1 MSDKKDPEK
10 TKFLNDLEKKLK
22 NKERD
27 PKKKPPNQDPN
38 KKNNG
43 SSWNKFS
50 IFLISIL
57 LVFTLLSLYTQ
68 DNESSKR
75 VEVAYSD
82 FIKDVENGII
92 KEAHIVENL
101 NIIDFAKDGIEYT
114 TRIPYI
120 DNDLIRILID
130 NEVKITSEKREQSK
144 VLLIFLQWLPWIF
157 LMLFF
162 WFIISRQIRGRGGE
176 AFNFGKSKA
185 NVVDKEKI
193 KERFSDVKGCKEA
206 IADLEDIVLFLSN
219 SQKFVQIGARIP
231 KGVLLVG
238 SPGTG
243 KTLLARAIAGEAH
256 VPFFSISGSDFVEMF
271 VGVGASRVR
280 DLFENAKKKSP
291 CIIFIDEIDAVG
303 RARGVGYGGGNDE
316 REQTLNQLLVEM
328 DGFNNEQ
335 GIIIVAATNRVDVLD
350 KALLRPG
357 RFDRQVVVDIP
368 DIKGRKEILE
378 LHAKKIRYS
387 KKDVDFETIAR
398 GSIGFT
404 GADLSN
410 LINEA
415 ALFAARDNRKEV
427 TQVDL
432 ELAKDKIMLGAER
445 KSIFVNPKEKKN
457 TAYHEAGHALVSLLT
472 PEANDLNKVTI
483 IPRGRAL
490 GVTHFL
496 PEDGKLTMSKK
507 HLEAELK
514 VLYGGRIAE
523 EIIFKDV
530 TNGAMNDI
538 ERATQIARSMVCEWG
553 LSSLGPIFYGEN
565 DKTLGYFGNG
575 MGNGEKTYS
584 ADIKLK
590 IDKEIKNILDKSYR
604 DAKKLLTTNLS
615 KLKKLSETL
624 LEKET
629 LDVKEICKL
638 LGYDYNKL
646 KKRA

>member
-1 MSDKKDPEK
+1 MSKKAPDKDNK
-10 TKFLNDLEKKLK
+10 KFLKDLEKKLK
-22 NKERD
+22 NQ
-27 PKKKPPNQDPN
+27 KKPDPN
-38 KKNNG
+38 KKPQKPT
-43 SSWNKFS
+43 SPWNRFS
-50 IFLISIL
+50 LFLISL
-57 LVFTLLSLYTQ
+57 LVIFTLVSLYNQ
-68 DNESSKR
+68 DGQDKKV
-75 VEVAYSD
+75 VEIAYSD
-82 FIKDVENGII
+82 FVRNVEDGLI
-92 KEAHIVENL
+92 KEALIIENL
-101 NIIDFAKDGIEYT
+101 SLIEFEKDGIAYS
-114 TRIPYI
+114 TRIPYPD
-120 DNDLIRILID
+120 DNLINILLTND
-130 NEVKITSEKREQSK
+130 VKINSETREQSK
-144 VLLIFLQWLPWIF
+144 ILLIFLQWLPWIF

-162 WFIISRQIRGRGGE
+162 WFIISKQIKGRGGE

-185 NVVDKEKI
+185 NMVDKEKI
-193 KERFSDVKGCKEA
+193 KERFSDVKGCDEA
-206 IADLEDIVLFLSN
+206 IEDLKDVVTFLSE
-219 SQKFVQIGARIP
+219 SRKFTQIGAKIP
-231 KGVLLVG
+231 KGILLVG

-243 KTLLARAIAGEAH
+243 KTLLARAIAGEAK
-256 VPFFSISGSDFVEMF
+256 VPFFNISGSDFVEMF

-328 DGFNNEQ
+328 DGFKNEQ
-335 GIIIVAATNRVDVLD
+335 GIIILAATNRVDVLD

-357 RFDRQVVVDIP
+357 RFDRQVIVDVP
-368 DIKGRKEILE
+368 DLRGREAILQVHARKIK
-378 LHAKKIRYS
+378 YS
-387 KKDVDFETIAR
+387 KDTDFKTIAR
-398 GSIGFT
+398 GTIGFT
-404 GADLSN
+404 GADLAN

-415 ALFAARDNRKEV
+415 ALFATRANRKEV
-427 TQVDL
+427 KQIDL

-445 KSIFVNPKEKKN
+445 KSVFINPREKKN

-483 IPRGRAL
+483 VPRGRAL

-553 LSSLGPIFYGEN
+553 LSNLGPIFYGEQ
-565 DKTLGYFGNG
+565 DKTLGYFGGG
-575 MGNGEKTYS
+575 MGSDKNYS
-584 ADIKLK
+584 PDIRLK
-590 IDKEIKNILDKSYR
+590 IDNEIKSILNKAYR
-604 DAKKLLTTNLS
+604 EAKKTLVTNIK
-615 KLKKLSETL
+615 KLKKLAETL

-629 LDVKEICKL
+629 LDVKEVCKL
-638 LGYDYNKL
+638 LSFDYSKL
-646 KKRA
+646 KNKTN

>member
-1 MSDKKDPEK
+1 MSKDNKQDKKE
-10 TKFLNDLEKKLK
+10 FLKNLEKKLK
-22 NKERD
+22 KNNA
-27 PKKKPPNQDPN
+27 PKSPQKKPNAPSP
-38 KKNNG
+38 
-43 SSWNKFS
+43 WNRLS
-50 IFLISIL
+50 LFLIIVL
-57 LVFTLLSLYTQ
+57 LVFTIFSFYGQ
-68 DNESSKR
+68 DDESKKR
-75 VEVAYSD
+75 VTVAYSD
-82 FIKDVENGII
+82 FIKDVEKGEI
-92 KEAHIVENL
+92 KETTIVKDL
-101 NIIDFAKDGIEYT
+101 NIIDYQKDGILYT
-114 TRIPYI
+114 TTIPYV
-120 DNDLIRILID
+120 DNDLIAILLAND
-130 NEVKITSEKREQSK
+130 VKIISETREESK
-144 VLLIFLQWLPWIF
+144 FLLIFLQWLPWIF

-162 WFIISRQIRGRGGE
+162 WFIISKQIRGRGGE

-206 IADLEDIVLFLSN
+206 IEDLKDVVSFLSN
-219 SQKFVQIGARIP
+219 SQKFVQIGAKIP
-231 KGVLLVG
+231 KGILLVG

-291 CIIFIDEIDAVG
+291 CIVFIDEIDAVG
-303 RARGVGYGGGNDE
+303 RSRGVGYGGGNDE

-328 DGFNNEQ
+328 DGFKNEQ
-335 GIIIVAATNRVDVLD
+335 GIIILAATNRVDVLD
-350 KALLRPG
+350 RALLRPG
-357 RFDRQVVVDIP
+357 RFDRQVIVDMP
-368 DIKGRKEILE
+368 DLNGRKEILE
-378 LHAKKIRYS
+378 VHARKIKYE
-387 KKDVDFETIAR
+387 KDIDFKRIAR
-398 GSIGFT
+398 GTIGFT
-404 GADLSN
+404 GADLAN

-415 ALFAARDNRKEV
+415 ALFAARDSRVEV
-427 TQVDL
+427 KYRDL
-432 ELAKDKIMLGAER
+432 EMAKDKIMLGAER
-445 KSIFVNPKEKKN
+445 KSIFVNPRERRN

-507 HLEAELK
+507 YLEAELK

-553 LSSLGPIFYGEN
+553 LSRLGPVFYGEK
-565 DKTLGYFGNG
+565 DKTLDYFNSG
-575 MGNGEKTYS
+575 MGMSSKNYS
-584 ADIKLK
+584 PDIRLK
-590 IDKEIKNILDKSYR
+590 IDNEIKLILDKAYKE
-604 DAKKLLTTNLS
+604 AKKILTSNLT
-615 KLKKLSETL
+615 KLKKLSEVL

-629 LDVKEICKL
+629 LDVNEICSL
-638 LGYDYNKL
+638 LNFDYDKL
-646 KKRA
+646 KKRRVS